1 MDQLESYDN
10 ANINPLDSVEDILS
24 NHNWTYDRTN
34 QEEII
39 VEVAGK
45 SCNYRLLF
53 VWQEHM
59 NALQL
64 CCQYDLQIKPD
75 NIQVAAT
82 ALMDMNSALWMGHF
96 ELSKGNLSPHFRQTC
111 LIHEH
116 DHKAGYGQIEDLVDI
131 SLIQCERYQSVF
143 YILAENDNVDAEMLS
158 FAMMETAGES

>member
-24 NHNWTYDRTN
+24 NHNWVYDRTN

-39 VEVAGK
+39 VEVMGK

-53 VWQEHM
+53 VWQKHM

-96 ELSKGNLSPHFRQTC
+96 ELSKDNLSPYFRQTC

-116 DHKAGYGQIEDLVDI
+116 DSKAGYSQIEDLVDI

-143 YILAENDNVDAEMLS
+143 HILAENENVDSEMLS